1 MNIYVI
7 YYLSKHRE
15 EYSEFIYAN
24 SKEEAITKAKR
35 LKIKPIEI
43 YQLK

>member
-1 MNIYVI
+1 MVT
-7 YYLSKHRE
+7 YLSKHKE
-15 EYSEFIYAN
+15 EYTDHIFAN
-24 SKEEAITKAKR
+24 SIEEVITKAKR